1 MNASMLTQHFTV
13 FKHFYKHKIFSHQL
27 PALLTPLILDLRD
40 RTVKILTHNQEN
52 TAEVCQSQHKNAE
65 IFSDAASK
73 GYLAFTQAINST

>member
-1 MNASMLTQHFTV
+1 MLTQHFTV

-27 PALLTPLILDLRD
+27 SALLTPLILDLRD
-40 RTVKILTHNQEN
+40 RTVKILTHNQTGQEN